1 MKKSILLF
9 VFILTNISCLA
20 QEFRA
25 ESNLPAVNADGFY
38 RIAISPEHTTHLNDR
53 FTNIRIIDSKGAEV
67 PYLFQVEQ
75 PSHHTMKFKPYN
87 IVEKTLTKNCCTTL
101 VLENSASEPI
111 NNISLSIK
119 NADVTKQA
127 TLLGSDD
134 KTNWFALKESFRFT
148 PINNQK
154 EISEVRIV
162 DFPLSNYVYYKL
174 QINDS
179 SNAPINILSA
189 GYFEVSTES
198 GKFSQ
203 VPVQITTSDSIKQKQ
218 TFIKITLDTAHV
230 IDKIQLRMKGA
241 PYFLRVASIN
251 EQKEREN
258 KKGEIETWF
267 DELKTFELSSKGNS
281 VIDLPN
287 TKINELI
294 VIIENDDNPPLE
306 VDEIKVFQLNRYLT
320 AYLKKDESY
329 TVKIGETDLRAP
341 VYDIGYFKDSIPPNI
356 TTLSTGTL
364 MMADQVAKS
373 ASKTFFSSKLIIWG
387 AIIVVIIVLGFMAV
401 RMINEASVEKN

>member
-1 MKKSILLF
+1 MRNYIVFLVFLLAG
-9 VFILTNISCLA
+9 TACLA

-25 ESNLPAVNADGFY
+25 ESKLPAINADGFY
-38 RIAISPEHTTHLNDR
+38 RILISPGLTTHLNTN

-75 PSHHTMKFKPYN
+75 PSYHTMKFKPYN

-119 NADVTKQA
+119 NADITKQA

-134 KTNWFALKESFRFT
+134 RTNWFALKESFLFT

-174 QINDS
+174 LISDS
-179 SNAPINILSA
+179 TNAPINILSA
-189 GYFEVSTES
+189 GYFEVSSES
-198 GKFSQ
+198 GKFGQ
-203 VPVQITTSDSIKQKQ
+203 LPAQITSTDSIKQKQ
-218 TFIKITLDTAHV
+218 TFIKIKLDTTHM
-230 IDKIQLRMKGA
+230 IDKIDLKMKGA
-241 PYFLRVASIN
+241 PYFLRMASIN
-251 EQKEREN
+251 EQKVREN
-258 KKGEIETWF
+258 KKGTTETWL
-267 DELKTFELSSKGNS
+267 DELKTFELSSKGSS

-287 TKINELI
+287 TKVGELI
-294 VIIENDDNPPLE
+294 VIIENDDNPSLQ
-306 VDEIKVFQLNRYLT
+306 VDEVKVFQLNRYLT
-320 AYLKKDESY
+320 AYLRKDESY
-329 TVKIGETDLRAP
+329 SVKIGETDLRAP
-341 VYDIGYFKDSIPPNI
+341 VYDIGYFKDSIPQNI
-356 TTLSTGTL
+356 TTLNTGSL
-364 MMADQVAKS
+364 MMADQI
-373 ASKTFFSSKLIIWG
+373 ASTEPKTFFSSKLIIWG

-401 RMINEASVEKN
+401 RMINEASAEKN

>member
-1 MKKSILLF
+1 MRNYIIFF
-9 VFILTNISCLA
+9 VFLLAGTACLA

-25 ESNLPAVNADGFY
+25 ESKLPTINADGFY
-38 RIAISPEHTTHLNDR
+38 RIAISPELTTHLNAR
-53 FTNIRIIDSKGAEV
+53 FTNIRIIDAKGAEV

-101 VLENSASEPI
+101 VLENTASEPI

-134 KTNWFALKESFRFT
+134 KTNWFALKESFEFT

-174 QINDS
+174 QISDS
-179 SNAPINILSA
+179 TNAPINILSA
-189 GYFEVSTES
+189 GYFEVSSES
-198 GKFSQ
+198 GKFIQ
-203 VPVQITTSDSIKQKQ
+203 LPVQITSTDSIKQKQ
-218 TFIKITLDTAHV
+218 TFIKIKLDTSHM
-230 IDKIQLRMKGA
+230 IDKISLRMKGA
-241 PYFLRVASIN
+241 PYFLRMASVN
-251 EQKEREN
+251 EQKKREN
-258 KKGEIETWF
+258 KKGETETWF
-267 DELKTFELSSKGNS
+267 DELKTFELSSKGSS

-287 TKINELI
+287 TKVDELI
-294 VIIENDDNPPLE
+294 VIIENDDNPSLQ

-320 AYLKKDESY
+320 AYLKKGESY
-329 TVKIGETDLRAP
+329 SVKIGETDLRAP
-341 VYDIGYFKDSIPPNI
+341 VYDIGYFKDSIPQNI
-356 TTLSTGTL
+356 TTLNTGAL
-364 MMADQVAKS
+364 MMADQIARTEP
-373 ASKTFFSSKLIIWG
+373 KTFFSSKLIIWG
-387 AIIVVIIVLGFMAV
+387 AIILVIIVLGFMAV
-401 RMINEASVEKN
+401 RMINEASVEKS